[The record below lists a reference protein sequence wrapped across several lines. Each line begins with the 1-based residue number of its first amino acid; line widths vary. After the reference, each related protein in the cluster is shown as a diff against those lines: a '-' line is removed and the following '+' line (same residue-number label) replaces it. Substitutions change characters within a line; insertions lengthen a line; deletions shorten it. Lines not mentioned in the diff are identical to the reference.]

1 MIMIWGGKFE
11 AIVES
16 EKYDTLTVNELLSKL
31 KSTEVHRGMTTKLE
45 GPTDTHSLALV
56 GGSKGKANTN
66 PSIWMFSL
74 SSLMYIPEQEF
85 DVLGEDELALLT
97 RRFER
102 LHENRAN
109 MRRNTRTYFQ
119 CGKPGHLIADCPEKV
134 ENKDGYK
141 HKSRMDGKYRSR
153 RDHKSQHKNKHKDE
167 RRSRKKESRGKA
179 RAMVGASDVDSSYA
193 YSTSSS
199 SNTEDEGDRRKSRKL
214 SKNLSGLSCFSRDGF
229 CTMALSSGSKKSTQS
244 DSDSDSNDEVR
255 DELPFLRQENERLG
269 SLLDNRDDMLREAK
283 KMRKEIRAS
292 LKEAWTRVAELE
304 TQVLD
309 SKLEIDSLKASP
321 VVSDEVDCAD
331 CSTFLDDLALF
342 KEKHAS
348 KCEELDVLRVELAEL
363 KSRSA
368 LLGACTSCP
377 VLHEK
382 IDEMLIL
389 FLSHPIFRRKPS
401 AYLYACQDQV
411 SCI

>member
-109 MRRNTRTYFQ
+109 MRRNTRTCFQ

-134 ENKDGYK
+134 ENKDGT
-141 HKSRMDGKYRSR
+141 STSQGWMACTGRGVTTRASTRTSTRTSDDRGR
-153 RDHKSQHKNKHKDE
+153 RRAEARLE
-167 RRSRKKESRGKA
+167 RWLERATSTPVTRTPPRAQATLKMKVIVA
-179 RAMVGASDVDSSYA
+179 RAG
-193 YSTSSS
+193 
-199 SNTEDEGDRRKSRKL
+199 
-214 SKNLSGLSCFSRDGF
+214 
-229 CTMALSSGSKKSTQS
+229 
-244 DSDSDSNDEVR
+244 
-255 DELPFLRQENERLG
+255 
-269 SLLDNRDDMLREAK
+269 
-283 KMRKEIRAS
+283 
-292 LKEAWTRVAELE
+292 
-304 TQVLD
+304 
-309 SKLEIDSLKASP
+309 
-321 VVSDEVDCAD
+321 
-331 CSTFLDDLALF
+331 
-342 KEKHAS
+342 
-348 KCEELDVLRVELAEL
+348 
-363 KSRSA
+363 
-368 LLGACTSCP
+368 SCP
-377 VLHEK
+377 
-382 IDEMLIL
+382 
-389 FLSHPIFRRKPS
+389 RT
-401 AYLYACQDQV
+401 
-411 SCI
+411 